1 MRNLRTWC
9 LGVLAVAG
17 VVAGC
22 SNTTSNGGG
31 YFLDAKSG
39 CADAKSPCGGITPTA
54 DGESLDVDPDSALTA
69 DALTDLADSGA
80 DDSGADD
87 AAAEDADP
95 ALDGFFDD
103 PDTTTGGDGGAL
115 PNDCPERAKI
125 VYVVTT
131 ANELLSFQP
140 DKLQFKLV
148 GKLKCPVSFGATPFS
163 MSVDRQANA
172 WVLYWDGSQG
182 QGIWQVSTLDASC
195 KATSYK
201 TASPNIDVFG
211 MGFSANGAGLTTET
225 LYVIAN
231 NTTAYWTG
239 FDYLASISFPG
250 LNAASIAQVD
260 FAGGAELTGNGLG
273 ELYGFFASSNPP
285 SVRRI
290 DKTTGKTNVQSWNL
304 PTSTFGQ
311 QGDVAFAQWGGAF
324 YLFYQGPADSSTNV
338 WKLDT
343 ATGVATKVKANT
355 GYTIV
360 GAGVSSCAPTKAP

>member
-80 DDSGADD
+80 DDSGA
-87 AAAEDADP
+87 
-95 ALDGFFDD
+95 
-103 PDTTTGGDGGAL
+103 
-115 PNDCPERAKI
+115 
-125 VYVVTT
+125 
-131 ANELLSFQP
+131 
-140 DKLQFKLV
+140 
-148 GKLKCPVSFGATPFS
+148 
-163 MSVDRQANA
+163 
-172 WVLYWDGSQG
+172 
-182 QGIWQVSTLDASC
+182 
-195 KATSYK
+195 
-201 TASPNIDVFG
+201 
-211 MGFSANGAGLTTET
+211 
-225 LYVIAN
+225 
-231 NTTAYWTG
+231 
-239 FDYLASISFPG
+239 
-250 LNAASIAQVD
+250 
-260 FAGGAELTGNGLG
+260 ELTGPGLG

-311 QGDVAFAQWGGAF
+311 EGDVAFAQWGGAF